1 MMYKNLSGWRQF
13 ILFFLVK
20 IVGDGCLRHD
30 FFLYSK
36 FEDFLMIKFS
46 DFLRENP
53 IILERNILEINM

>member
-1 MMYKNLSGWRQF
+1 MGGDNLF
-13 ILFFLVK
+13 YFFLVK

-30 FFLYSK
+30 FFFYSK